1 MQEGC
6 YVSRILTDKVEF
18 SRLPGN
24 MAQKVRGSMELQV
37 VGGQ

>member
-6 YVSRILTDKVEF
+6 YVSRILTEKAEF

-24 MAQKVRGSMELQV
+24 MAQKARESVELQV
-37 VGGQ
+37 VSGQ